1 MATLGTSK
9 KERRKTGVEVFHKSV
24 TLEGKV
30 LCRAASHFK
39 PFSRLFCFS
48 STLFF

>member
-9 KERRKTGVEVFHKSV
+9 KERRKMGVEVFHKSV

-30 LCRAASHFK
+30 FCRAASHFK
-39 PFSRLFCFS
+39 PFSQLFVFSRLFF
-48 STLFF
+48 